1 MSRPLRPGADVRLTW
16 PDLLTGLV
24 AGHDLDHDATQWAMN
39 EILSGAATP
48 VQIAAFMVA
57 LQAKGATQGELTGL
71 VAGMLDNAR
80 PIELPHDAVDIV
92 GTGGDRANTVNI
104 STMAAILAASAG
116 AKVVKHG
123 NRAAS
128 SKCGTADCLE
138 ELGVVLDLAPSA
150 QAEVFDQVG
159 IVFLFAAHYHPSL
172 RHAAAPRRELGI
184 RTTFNF
190 LGPLANPARP
200 DAQAI
205 GVADPVMAPLVAD
218 VLAARG
224 NRGLVFHGGD
234 GLDELTTTTASSVWV
249 MADGRVERTTLDPA
263 RLGIAPAVA
272 ADLLGGDPAFNAQV
286 VRDTF
291 AGAAGPVR
299 DIVLLNAAAGLL
311 AFDGPRHGV
320 PLEQQLRQPLERAA
334 AAIDSGATTQRLDD
348 WIALT
353 RALKR

>member
-1 MSRPLRPGADVRLTW
+1 MTHTW
-16 PDLLTGLV
+16 PDLLSALV
-24 AGHDLDHDATQWAMN
+24 AGDDLDAERTEWAMN
-39 EILSGAATP
+39 QILAGEATP
-48 VQIAAFMVA
+48 VQIAGFMVA
-57 LQAKGATQGELTGL
+57 LQAKGVTAGELD
-71 VAGMLDNAR
+71 GMVGGMIANAR
-80 PIELPHDAVDIV
+80 AIELPREAVDIV

-104 STMAAILAASAG
+104 STMAAMVAAAAG

-138 ELGVVLDLAPSA
+138 ELGVVLDLLPSIQA
-150 QAEVFDQVG
+150 QVFDRVG

-200 DAQAI
+200 AAQAI

-218 VLAARG
+218 VLVARG

-263 RLGIAPAVA
+263 GLGIAPAVA

-291 AGAAGPVR
+291 AGTAGPVR

-311 AFDGPRHGV
+311 AFDGPRRGV
-320 PLEQQLRQPLERAA
+320 PLEEQLREPLARAA
-334 AAIDSGATTQRLDD
+334 AAVDSGAATRRLDD
-348 WIALT
+348 WVALT
-353 RALKR
+353 RSLAR